1 VSDQRILLVED
12 DKEISALIQLYLE
25 SHGYRVQTAR
35 DGDEGLKQFELGSPS
50 LILLD
55 IGLPGMSGMELCEKI
70 RRVSNV
76 PIIFI
81 SCNTENDD
89 IIRGLDLGADDYMT
103 KPFDPKVLIARV
115 EANLRR
121 APVFH
126 RSPAPASNNYRK
138 LTFGGLEIDIS
149 NYTVRLRGAMVNVST
164 KEMQILLFLAQHP
177 DQIFTAEELYRQV
190 WGAESYSDTRTVVV
204 HISSL
209 RKKIEIHPSEPVLI
223 QNVRGYGYKFNS
235 RSHLHARG

>member
-1 VSDQRILLVED
+1 MQEQRILLVED
-12 DKEISALIQLYLE
+12 DKEISALIQLYLD
-25 SHGYRVQTAR
+25 SHGYRVQTSR
-35 DGDEGLKQFELGSPS
+35 DGRDGLHQFVQMSPD
-50 LILLD
+50 LVLLD
-55 IGLPGMSGMELCEKI
+55 IGLPGMNGLELCESI

-81 SCNTENDD
+81 SCNTENED
-89 IIRGLDLGADDYMT
+89 IIRGLGLGADDYMT

-126 RSPAPASNNYRK
+126 RSPPPPKLSDYRK

-149 NYTVRLRGAMVNVST
+149 NYTVRLRGVLVNVST
-164 KEMQILLFLAQHP
+164 KEMQILLFMAQHP

-190 WGAESYSDTRTVVV
+190 WGTESYSDTRTVVV

-209 RKKIEIHPSEPVLI
+209 RKKIEVHPSEPLLI

-235 RSHLHARG
+235 HA